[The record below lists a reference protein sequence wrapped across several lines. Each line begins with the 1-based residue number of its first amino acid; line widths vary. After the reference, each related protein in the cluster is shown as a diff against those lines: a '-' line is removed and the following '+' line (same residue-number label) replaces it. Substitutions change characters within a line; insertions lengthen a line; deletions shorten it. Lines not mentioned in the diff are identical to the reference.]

1 MPRTTSRSQTDQ
13 DRLAQGAAAVFSLH
27 RAATLLPISNKEAL
41 VWLRQ
46 NGLVLLLAGRE
57 VVIWGDV
64 LDRLRGLNGA
74 RPAGPIS
81 PQAGPARGTAPS
93 LPKRVHL

>member
-1 MPRTTSRSQTDQ
+1 MPGTTSRSQTDL

-27 RAATLLPISNKEAL
+27 RAATLLPFSDKEAL

-46 NGLVLLLAGRE
+46 SGLVLLLAGRE

-64 LDRLRGLNGA
+64 IERLRALNGGHPTKAAAPSAARQSPA
-74 RPAGPIS
+74 RPA
-81 PQAGPARGTAPS
+81 
-93 LPKRVHL
+93 LPRRVPL

>member
-1 MPRTTSRSQTDQ
+1 MPGTTSRSQTDQ

-27 RAATLLPISNKEAL
+27 RAATLLPISDKEAL

-57 VVIWGDV
+57 VVVWGDV
-64 LDRLRGLNGA
+64 IERLRALNGA
-74 RPAGPIS
+74 RAGAPPAARLS
-81 PQAGPARGTAPS
+81 VNRPALPPRVS
-93 LPKRVHL
+93 L